1 MGGSGGGDVTRRPAV
16 VLPPDRR
23 ALGWSG
29 QARGARQGARRR
41 ARPHR
46 ARRADQPP
54 RPRSDRVARDQAVD
68 RTVGT
73 RARHPRPA
81 RARPAHDRSRDGQG
95 GRDRRRARVC
105 ARGRRRI
112 ECLRD
117 VSGREGGAPRTRGRG
132 RGDAPDPRSSRAG
145 LVAPGCARQIDEAQG
160 PSPACGRDR
169 RWGTR
174 AVGCPGQ
181 RTRARCRHQPAR
193 QPGHR
198 ARRRCQ
204 ALRRRH
210 RAPRRRRAHRAR
222 CPAGRRRPERLGKVD
237 VARHRRRTFGS
248 LRRHAEA
255 RLDGG
260 HRIRRSALVGARPR
274 CDRAR
279 ARRRPVSRAR
289 LRGPRHCWNGSGSTR
304 RRSTHR

>member
-1 MGGSGGGDVTRRPAV
+1 MGGGGGGDVTRRPAV

-41 ARPHR
+41 ARPDR

-54 RPRSDRVARDQAVD
+54 RPRSHRVARDQAVD
-68 RTVGT
+68 RTVGA

-95 GRDRRRARVC
+95 GRARRRAGVR

-117 VSGREGGAPRTRGRG
+117 VPGREGGAPRTRGRG
-132 RGDAPDPRSSRAG
+132 RGDAPDPGSSRAG

-160 PSPACGRDR
+160 PAPACGRDR

-174 AVGCPGQ
+174 AVGCAGQ
-181 RTRARCRHQPAR
+181 RPRARCRHQPAR

-198 ARRRCQ
+198 ARRCV
-204 ALRRRH
+204 
-210 RAPRRRRAHRAR
+210 P
-222 CPAGRRRPERLGKVD
+222 
-237 VARHRRRTFGS
+237 
-248 LRRHAEA
+248 
-255 RLDGG
+255 
-260 HRIRRSALVGARPR
+260 SASATSP
-274 CDRAR
+274 CSAT
-279 ARRRPVSRAR
+279 
-289 LRGPRHCWNGSGSTR
+289 STC
-304 RRSTHR
+304 